1 MDQQEAQRSIDIF
14 ARTVYRDLKERGFDR
29 AAILAF
35 ASNILGHVSAEARVE
50 PPRGETLAR

>member
-1 MDQQEAQRSIDIF
+1 MTKQEAERSIDIF

-35 ASNILGHVSAEARVE
+35 AGNILGHVTDEARVE
-50 PPRGETLAR
+50 RGTDAPAAR